1 MPSFFEQVLVLN
13 WKFLQIPLLLAA
25 VWLSRANINSF
36 GFGSELES
44 IYRYLYSQYLYLLN
58 ILLNLKILFHFA
70 NMENGVK
77 RDSYKS
83 YQKIG
88 NIKCIFIPLFPC
100 YDPLCVHPTLSLG
113 TFALKWKLLLW
124 LRPQKERGSAV
135 QKKETLCILSRVPPF
150 WHWCCDENTI
160 FREGAF

>member
-88 NIKCIFIPLFPC
+88 NMKCIFIPLFPC
-100 YDPLCVHPTLSLG
+100 YDPLWVHPTLSLG

-124 LRPQKERGSAV
+124 LRPQSEGERVCSV
-135 QKKETLCILSRVPPF
+135 E
-150 WHWCCDENTI
+150 
-160 FREGAF
+160 EGDTVYPE